1 MSASRVGLEK
11 TGILMGALILAAAF
25 LLPFVVVKPNRI
37 LQGQGR
43 SLMESLPSWSGTALA
58 LAIVAVAL
66 LLVLRLPSG
75 LKVMMTMAALAV
87 TMLALGWAAE
97 TQLPP
102 GNSYARISP
111 GAGFWLLL
119 FGLGLAAVDAIAKL
133 RPPPQVR
140 LLLLVVAAAAI
151 GTILTSGILS
161 NVSVVKEYT
170 NRSDAFWA
178 EMTRHAMLALGSMA
192 LAFLFGLPI
201 GVLCHRVGWLR
212 AAALNMLNILQTI
225 PSIALFGLLILPLGW
240 VAANIPGASAIGIAG
255 IGVAPAFVALVLYSL
270 LPVVANTV
278 AGLDNV
284 PREANDAARGAG
296 MTNIQ
301 RLISIEFPLTFPSLL
316 AAIRIVLIQNI
327 GMATIAAL
335 IGGGG
340 MGVFV
345 FQGLG
350 QSAMDLVLLGAL
362 PTVAMSFVAAVVLDA
377 LVDFS
382 TSPGTEARS
391 A

>member
-1 MSASRVGLEK
+1 LEK
-11 TGILMGALILAAAF
+11 TGVLMAALVLAATLF
-25 LLPFVVVKPNRI
+25 LPFVVVKPNRI

-43 SLMESLPSWSGTALA
+43 QLMDALPSWSGIGLALA
-58 LAIVAVAL
+58 LAAVAVCLIVRLSLGVKLTVAVAA
-66 LLVLRLPSG
+66 LVAT
-75 LKVMMTMAALAV
+75 V
-87 TMLALGWAAE
+87 LALGWAAQ

-102 GNSYARISP
+102 DNPYARISP
-111 GAGFWLLL
+111 GSGFWLLL
-119 FGLGLAAVDAIAKL
+119 FGLSLAAVDAIAKL
-133 RPPPQVR
+133 RLPPQFR
-140 LLLLVVAAAAI
+140 LLLLLAATALIA
-151 GTILTSGILS
+151 GILTSGILS
-161 NVSVVKEYT
+161 EISVIKEYS
-170 NRSDAFWA
+170 NRSQAFWS
-178 EMTRHAMLALGSMA
+178 EMSRHATLALGSMM
-192 LAFLFGLPI
+192 LAFVIGLPI

-212 AAALNMLNILQTI
+212 AALLNSLNILQTI

-240 VAANIPGASAIGIAG
+240 VAANVPGASALGISG

-278 AGLDNV
+278 AGLENV

-296 MTNIQ
+296 MTDLQ
-301 RLISIEFPLTFPSLL
+301 RLVAIEFPLTFPSLL
-316 AAIRIVLIQNI
+316 AAVRIVLIQNI

-362 PTVAMSFVAAVVLDA
+362 PTVAMSFVAAIVLDA
-377 LVDFS
+377 LVEFS
-382 TSPGTEARS
+382 TTPGTEARP

>member
-1 MSASRVGLEK
+1 MA
-11 TGILMGALILAAAF
+11 AFILAATFA
-25 LLPFVVVKPNRI
+25 LPFVVVKPNRI

-43 SLMESLPSWSGTALA
+43 MLIEALPSPAGIGLALA
-58 LAIVAVAL
+58 LLAVSVILIV
-66 LLVLRLPSG
+66 RLPSATK
-75 LKVMMTMAALAV
+75 LAIAMAALGATV
-87 TMLALGWAAE
+87 VALGWAAHA
-97 TQLPP
+97 QLPP
-102 GNSYARISP
+102 GNTYARVSP
-111 GAGFWLLL
+111 GSGFWLLL
-119 FGLGLAAVDAIAKL
+119 FGLSLAAVDAIAKL
-133 RPPPQVR
+133 KPSPQFR
-140 LLLLVVAAAAI
+140 LALLVVAAAIIAAI
-151 GTILTSGILS
+151 LGSGILS
-161 NVSVVKEYT
+161 EISVVKEYA
-170 NRSDAFWA
+170 NRSQAFWS
-178 EMTRHAMLALGSMA
+178 EMGRHATIALGSMM
-192 LAFLFGLPI
+192 LAFVIGLPI
-201 GVLCHRVGWLR
+201 GVICHRVSWLR
-212 AAALNMLNILQTI
+212 AALLNSLNILQTI

-240 VAANIPGASAIGIAG
+240 VAANVPGASAIGISG

-278 AGLDNV
+278 AGLENV

-296 MTNIQ
+296 MTDWQ
-301 RLISIEFPLTFPSLL
+301 RLVSIEFPLTFPSLL
-316 AAIRIVLIQNI
+316 AAVRIVLIQNI

-362 PTVAMSFVAAVVLDA
+362 PTVAMSFVAAILLDA

-382 TSPGTEARS
+382 TAPGSEARS

>member
-1 MSASRVGLEK
+1 LIRRLEK
-11 TGILMGALILAAAF
+11 TGVLMGALILIATFA
-25 LLPFVVVKPNRI
+25 LPFVVVKPNRI
-37 LQGQGR
+37 LQGQGYMLI
-43 SLMESLPSWSGTALA
+43 SSGSGFALA
-58 LAIVAVAL
+58 AVLVIVAFGLLLRMPLSTRLVIATAALLAVIVAL
-66 LLVLRLPSG
+66 SA
-75 LKVMMTMAALAV
+75 TANAA
-87 TMLALGWAAE
+87 
-97 TQLPP
+97 LPP
-102 GNSYARISP
+102 GNSYARVSP
-111 GAGFWLLL
+111 GSGFWLLL
-119 FGLGLAAVDAIAKL
+119 FALSLAFIDVIAKL
-133 RPPPQVR
+133 KLSPTVR
-140 LLLLVVAAAAI
+140 LMLLVIAIVAVGGIFA
-151 GTILTSGILS
+151 SGILADI
-161 NVSVVKEYT
+161 SVMKEYA
-170 NRSDAFWA
+170 NRADAFWA
-178 EMTRHAMLALGSMA
+178 EMSRHAMLALGSM
-192 LAFLFGLPI
+192 LVAFLIGLPL
-201 GVLCHRVGWLR
+201 GVVCHRVSWLR

-240 VAANIPGASAIGIAG
+240 VAAHIPGAAAIGISG
-255 IGVAPAFVALVLYSL
+255 IGTAPAFVALVLYSL

-278 AGLDNV
+278 AGLENV

-296 MTNIQ
+296 MTDLQ
-301 RLISIEFPLTFPSLL
+301 RLFSIEFPLTFPSLL

-362 PTVAMSFVAAVVLDA
+362 PTVAMSFVAAIVLDA

-382 TSPGTEARS
+382 KAPGSEVPS

>member
-1 MSASRVGLEK
+1 MA
-11 TGILMGALILAAAF
+11 ALILAATLA
-25 LLPFVVVKPNRI
+25 LPFVVVKPNRI

-43 SLMESLPSWSGTALA
+43 SLFESLPSWAGIGLTAA
-58 LAIVAVAL
+58 F
-66 LLVLRLPSG
+66 LVLAFCLIIRLPSAIR
-75 LKVMMTMAALAV
+75 LTLAVAALVA
-87 TMLALGWAAE
+87 TILALGWAAHA
-97 TQLPP
+97 QLPP
-102 GNSYARISP
+102 GNSYARVSP
-111 GAGFWLLL
+111 GSGLWVLL
-119 FGLGLAAVDAIAKL
+119 FGLSLAAVDAIAKL
-133 RPPPQVR
+133 KPSPQFR
-140 LLLLVVAAAAI
+140 LLLLAAAI
-151 GTILTSGILS
+151 AIIGGIFASGVLAEI
-161 NVSVVKEYT
+161 SVAKEYT
-170 NRSDAFWA
+170 NRSQAFWA
-178 EMTRHAMLALGSMA
+178 EMSRHATLALGSMI
-192 LAFLFGLPI
+192 LAFVLGLPI
-201 GVLCHRVGWLR
+201 GIVCHRVSWLR
-212 AAALNMLNILQTI
+212 AALLNSLNILQTI

-240 VAANIPGASAIGIAG
+240 VAANVPGASAIGISG

-278 AGLDNV
+278 AGLENV

-296 MTNIQ
+296 MTDWQ
-301 RLISIEFPLTFPSLL
+301 RLVSIEFPLTFPSLL
-316 AAIRIVLIQNI
+316 AAVRIVLIQNI

-362 PTVAMSFVAAVVLDA
+362 PTVAMSFVAAIVLDA

-382 TSPGTEARS
+382 TAPGTEARS

>member
-1 MSASRVGLEK
+1 M
-11 TGILMGALILAAAF
+11 LMAAIVLAATLF
-25 LLPFVVVKPNRI
+25 LPFVVVKPNRI

-43 SLMESLPSWSGTALA
+43 SLAESLAPWAGTALT
-58 LAIVAVAL
+58 LAL
-66 LLVLRLPSG
+66 LLVALSLIFRLPTG
-75 LKVMMTMAALAV
+75 VKLVITMVSLAA
-87 TMLALGWAAE
+87 TILALGGAAHA
-97 TQLPP
+97 QLPP
-102 GNSYARISP
+102 GNSYARVSP
-111 GAGFWLLL
+111 GSGFWLLL
-119 FGLGLAAVDAIAKL
+119 FGLSLATIDVIARLK
-133 RPPPQVR
+133 PSPQFR
-140 LLLLVVAAAAI
+140 LLLLLIAAI
-151 GTILTSGILS
+151 VIGGIFASGILS
-161 NVSVVKEYT
+161 EISVIKEYS

-178 EMTRHAMLALGSMA
+178 EMRRHVTLALGSMC
-192 LAFLFGLPI
+192 LAFVLGVPI
-201 GVLCHRVGWLR
+201 GVLCNRVKWLR
-212 AAALNMLNILQTI
+212 ASALNTLNILQTV

-240 VAANIPGASAIGIAG
+240 IAANIPGASAIGIAG

-278 AGLDNV
+278 AGLENV

-296 MTNIQ
+296 MTDMQ
-301 RLISIEFPLTFPSLL
+301 RLVSIEFPLTFPSLL
-316 AAIRIVLIQNI
+316 AAVRIVLIQNI

-362 PTVAMSFVAAVVLDA
+362 PTVAMSFIAAIILGA

>member
-1 MSASRVGLEK
+1 LRIGLEK
-11 TGILMGALILAAAF
+11 TGVLMAALVLAATL

-43 SLMESLPSWSGTALA
+43 LLMDALPSWSGIGITLA
-58 LAIVAVAL
+58 LAAVAVC
-66 LLVLRLPSG
+66 LVVRLSSG
-75 LKVMMTMAALAV
+75 VKLTIAVAALVATV
-87 TMLALGWAAE
+87 LALGWAAH

-102 GNSYARISP
+102 DNPYARISP
-111 GAGFWLLL
+111 GSGFWLLL
-119 FGLGLAAVDAIAKL
+119 FGLSLAAVDAIAKL
-133 RPPPQVR
+133 RLPPQYR
-140 LLLLVVAAAAI
+140 LLLLLAAMVLIA
-151 GTILTSGILS
+151 GILGSGILS
-161 NVSVVKEYT
+161 EISVLKEYS
-170 NRSDAFWA
+170 NRSQAFWS
-178 EMTRHAMLALGSMA
+178 EMSRHATLALGSMM
-192 LAFLFGLPI
+192 LAFVIGLPI

-212 AAALNMLNILQTI
+212 AALLNSLNILQTI

-240 VAANIPGASAIGIAG
+240 VAANVPGASALGISG

-278 AGLDNV
+278 AGLENV

-296 MTNIQ
+296 MTDLQ
-301 RLISIEFPLTFPSLL
+301 RLVAIEFPLTFPSLL

-362 PTVAMSFVAAVVLDA
+362 PTVAMSFVAAIVLDA
-377 LVDFS
+377 LVEFS
-382 TSPGTEARS
+382 TTPGTEARS

>member
-1 MSASRVGLEK
+1 
-11 TGILMGALILAAAF
+11 MGALILVATFA
-25 LLPFVVVKPNRI
+25 LPFIVVKPNRI

-43 SLMESLPSWSGTALA
+43 SLIEALPSVSGIALA
-58 LAIVAVAL
+58 AAMVIVAVCL
-66 LLVLRLPSG
+66 LIRLPPLARLAIATAG
-75 LKVMMTMAALAV
+75 LLAAI
-87 TMLALGWAAE
+87 LALGGAAHAG
-97 TQLPP
+97 LPP
-102 GNSYARISP
+102 SNTYARVSP
-111 GAGFWLLL
+111 GSGFWLLL
-119 FGLGLAAVDAIAKL
+119 FSLSLTLVDVIARLRLSPAARLVLLVIAAAV
-133 RPPPQVR
+133 
-140 LLLLVVAAAAI
+140 I
-151 GTILTSGILS
+151 GGIFGSGILADI
-161 NVSVVKEYT
+161 SVIKEYA

-178 EMTRHAMLALGSMA
+178 EMSRHAMLALGSM
-192 LAFLFGLPI
+192 LVAFLIGLPL
-201 GVLCHRVGWLR
+201 GVISHRISWLR
-212 AAALNMLNILQTI
+212 AAALNTLNILQTI

-240 VAANIPGASAIGIAG
+240 VAAHIPGAAAIGISG
-255 IGVAPAFVALVLYSL
+255 IGTAPAFVALVLYSL

-278 AGLDNV
+278 AGLENV

-296 MTNIQ
+296 MTDLQ
-301 RLISIEFPLTFPSLL
+301 RLVSIEFPLTFPSLL

-362 PTVAMSFVAAVVLDA
+362 PTVAMSFVAAIVLDA

-382 TSPGTEARS
+382 RAPGSEVRAT
-391 A
+391 

>member
-1 MSASRVGLEK
+1 MA
-11 TGILMGALILAAAF
+11 AFILAATFA
-25 LLPFVVVKPNRI
+25 LPFVVVKPNRI

-43 SLMESLPSWSGTALA
+43 MLIEALPSPAGIGLALA
-58 LAIVAVAL
+58 LLAVSVILIV
-66 LLVLRLPSG
+66 RLPSATK
-75 LKVMMTMAALAV
+75 LAIAMAALGATV
-87 TMLALGWAAE
+87 VALGWAAHA
-97 TQLPP
+97 QLPP
-102 GNSYARISP
+102 GNTYARVSP
-111 GAGFWLLL
+111 GSGFWLLL
-119 FGLGLAAVDAIAKL
+119 FGLSLAAVDAIAKL
-133 RPPPQVR
+133 KPSPQFR
-140 LLLLVVAAAAI
+140 LALLVVAAAIIAS
-151 GTILTSGILS
+151 ILGSGILS
-161 NVSVVKEYT
+161 EISVVKEYA
-170 NRSDAFWA
+170 NRSQAFWS
-178 EMTRHAMLALGSMA
+178 EMGRHATIALGSMM
-192 LAFLFGLPI
+192 LAFVIGLPI
-201 GVLCHRVGWLR
+201 GVICHRVSWLR
-212 AAALNMLNILQTI
+212 AALLNSLNILQTI

-240 VAANIPGASAIGIAG
+240 VAANVPGASAIGISG

-278 AGLDNV
+278 AGLENV

-296 MTNIQ
+296 MTDWQ
-301 RLISIEFPLTFPSLL
+301 RLVSIEFPLTFPSLL
-316 AAIRIVLIQNI
+316 AAVRIVLIQNI

-362 PTVAMSFVAAVVLDA
+362 PTVAMSFVAAILLDA

-382 TSPGTEARS
+382 TAPGSEARS

>member
-1 MSASRVGLEK
+1 MRIGLEK
-11 TGILMGALILAAAF
+11 TGVLMAAFILAATLA
-25 LLPFVVVKPNRI
+25 LPFVVVKPNRI

-43 SLMESLPSWSGTALA
+43 FLYESLPSSAGIGLTAVLVAIA
-58 LAIVAVAL
+58 LCLI
-66 LLVLRLPSG
+66 LRLPSTIK
-75 LKVMMTMAALAV
+75 LALAMAALVATV
-87 TMLALGWAAE
+87 LALGWAAHE
-97 TQLPP
+97 QLPP
-102 GNSYARISP
+102 GNTYARVSP
-111 GAGFWLLL
+111 GSGLWVLL
-119 FGLGLAAVDAIAKL
+119 FGLSLAAVDAIARLK
-133 RPPPQVR
+133 PSPQYR
-140 LLLLVVAAAAI
+140 LLLLVAAI
-151 GTILTSGILS
+151 AIIGGIFASGVLAEI
-161 NVSVVKEYT
+161 SVAKEYT
-170 NRSDAFWA
+170 NRSQAFWA
-178 EMTRHAMLALGSMA
+178 EMSRHATLALGSMI
-192 LAFLFGLPI
+192 LAFAIGLPI
-201 GVLCHRVGWLR
+201 GIICHRVSWLR
-212 AAALNMLNILQTI
+212 AALLNSLNILQTI

-240 VAANIPGASAIGIAG
+240 VAANVPGASAIGISG

-278 AGLDNV
+278 AGLENV

-296 MTNIQ
+296 MTDLQ
-301 RLISIEFPLTFPSLL
+301 RLVSIEFPLTFPSLL
-316 AAIRIVLIQNI
+316 AAVRIVLIQNI

-362 PTVAMSFVAAVVLDA
+362 PTVAMSFVAAIVLDA

-382 TSPGTEARS
+382 KAPGTEARS

>member
-1 MSASRVGLEK
+1 MLRGLEK
-11 TGILMGALILAAAF
+11 TGVLMGALILVATFA
-25 LLPFVVVKPNRI
+25 LPFIAVKPNRI

-43 SLMESLPSWSGTALA
+43 SLIEALPSVSGIALA
-58 LAIVAVAL
+58 AAMVIVAVCL
-66 LLVLRLPSG
+66 LIRLPPLARLAIATAG
-75 LKVMMTMAALAV
+75 LLAAI
-87 TMLALGWAAE
+87 LALGGAAHAG
-97 TQLPP
+97 LPP
-102 GNSYARISP
+102 GNTYARVSP
-111 GAGFWLLL
+111 GSGFWLLL
-119 FGLGLAAVDAIAKL
+119 FSLSLALVDVIARLRLSPAARLVLLVIAAAV
-133 RPPPQVR
+133 
-140 LLLLVVAAAAI
+140 I
-151 GTILTSGILS
+151 GGIFASGILADI
-161 NVSVVKEYT
+161 SVMKEYA

-178 EMTRHAMLALGSMA
+178 EMSRHAMLALGSM
-192 LAFLFGLPI
+192 LVAFLIGLPL
-201 GVLCHRVGWLR
+201 GVISHRISWLR
-212 AAALNMLNILQTI
+212 AAALNTLNILQTI

-240 VAANIPGASAIGIAG
+240 VAAHIPGAAALGISG
-255 IGVAPAFVALVLYSL
+255 IGTAPAFVALVLYSL

-278 AGLDNV
+278 AGLENV

-296 MTNIQ
+296 MTDLQ
-301 RLISIEFPLTFPSLL
+301 RLVSIEFPLTFPSLL

-362 PTVAMSFVAAVVLDA
+362 PTVAMSFVAAILLDA

-382 TSPGTEARS
+382 KAPGSEVRS
-391 A
+391 T

>member
-1 MSASRVGLEK
+1 VEK
-11 TGILMGALILAAAF
+11 TGVLMAALILVSIFA
-25 LLPFVVVKPNRI
+25 LPFIVVKPNRI

-43 SLMESLPSWSGTALA
+43 SIIEA
-58 LAIVAVAL
+58 
-66 LLVLRLPSG
+66 LPSG
-75 LKVMMTMAALAV
+75 GGMALAAALVIVALCLVFRLPAAV
-87 TMLALGWAAE
+87 RLAVAAAALVVSVLALGWAAQA
-97 TQLPP
+97 QLPP
-102 GNSYARISP
+102 GNAYARVSP
-111 GAGFWLLL
+111 GSGFWLLL
-119 FGLGLAAVDAIAKL
+119 FGLSLASVDVITKL
-133 RPPPQVR
+133 RLQAAVR
-140 LLLLVVAAAAI
+140 LLLLVVVAVAV
-151 GTILTSGILS
+151 SGIFASGVLS
-161 NVSVVKEYT
+161 DISVMKEYA

-178 EMTRHAMLALGSMA
+178 EMSRHSTLALGSMFV
-192 LAFLFGLPI
+192 AFVIGLPL
-201 GVLCHRVGWLR
+201 GVICHRVAWLR
-212 AAALNMLNILQTI
+212 ATALNTLNIVQTI

-240 VAANIPGASAIGIAG
+240 VAANIPGASAIGISG

-278 AGLDNV
+278 AGLENV
-284 PREANDAARGAG
+284 PAEANDAARGAG
-296 MTNIQ
+296 MSDMQ
-301 RLISIEFPLTFPSLL
+301 RLVAIEFPLTFPSLL

-362 PTVAMSFVAAVVLDA
+362 PTVAMSFVAAILLDA

-382 TSPGTEARS
+382 KAPGSEARS

>member
-1 MSASRVGLEK
+1 M
-11 TGILMGALILAAAF
+11 LMAAIVLAATLF
-25 LLPFVVVKPNRI
+25 LPFVVVKPNRI

-43 SLMESLPSWSGTALA
+43 SLAESLAPWAGTALT
-58 LAIVAVAL
+58 LAL
-66 LLVLRLPSG
+66 LLVALSLIFRLPTG
-75 LKVMMTMAALAV
+75 VKLVITMVSLAA
-87 TMLALGWAAE
+87 TILALGGAAHA
-97 TQLPP
+97 QLPP
-102 GNSYARISP
+102 GNSYARVSP
-111 GAGFWLLL
+111 GSGFWLLL
-119 FGLGLAAVDAIAKL
+119 FGLSLATIDVIARLK
-133 RPPPQVR
+133 PSPQFR
-140 LLLLVVAAAAI
+140 LLLLLIAAI
-151 GTILTSGILS
+151 VIGGIFASGILS
-161 NVSVVKEYT
+161 EISVIKEYS

-178 EMTRHAMLALGSMA
+178 EMRRHVTLALGSMC
-192 LAFLFGLPI
+192 LAFVLGVPI
-201 GVLCHRVGWLR
+201 GVLCNRVKWLR
-212 AAALNMLNILQTI
+212 ASALNTLNILQTV

-240 VAANIPGASAIGIAG
+240 IAANIPGASAIGIAG

-270 LPVVANTV
+270 LPVVGNTV
-278 AGLDNV
+278 AGLENV

-296 MTNIQ
+296 MTDMQ
-301 RLISIEFPLTFPSLL
+301 RLVSIEFPLTFPSLL
-316 AAIRIVLIQNI
+316 AAVRIVLIQNI

-362 PTVAMSFVAAVVLDA
+362 PTVAMSFIAAIILGA

>member
-1 MSASRVGLEK
+1 MRARLEK
-11 TGILMGALILAAAF
+11 TGVLMAALILISIFA
-25 LLPFVVVKPNRI
+25 LPFIVVKPNRI

-43 SLMESLPSWSGTALA
+43 SLIEALPSISGIAMAAVIVVVALCLLIRLPSPA
-58 LAIVAVAL
+58 RLAIVTTAL
-66 LLVLRLPSG
+66 L
-75 LKVMMTMAALAV
+75 AV
-87 TMLALGWAAE
+87 ILALGSAAH
-97 TQLPP
+97 TGLPP
-102 GNSYARISP
+102 GIAYARATP
-111 GAGFWLLL
+111 GSGFWLLL
-119 FGLGLAAVDAIAKL
+119 FSLSLAFVDVIAKL
-133 RPPPQVR
+133 RLSPASR
-140 LLLLVVAAAAI
+140 LLLLVMAAVVMGGIFA
-151 GTILTSGILS
+151 SGILADI
-161 NVSVVKEYT
+161 SVMKEYA

-178 EMTRHAMLALGSMA
+178 EMSRHATLALGSMF
-192 LAFLFGLPI
+192 LAFCIGLPL
-201 GVLCHRVGWLR
+201 GVMCHRIPWLR
-212 AAALNMLNILQTI
+212 AAALNTLNILQTI

-240 VAANIPGASAIGIAG
+240 VAAHVPGASAIGISG
-255 IGVAPAFVALVLYSL
+255 IGTAPAFVALVLYSL

-278 AGLDNV
+278 AGLENV

-296 MTNIQ
+296 MTELQ
-301 RLISIEFPLTFPSLL
+301 RLFSIEFPLTFPSLL

-327 GMATIAAL
+327 GMATIVAL

-362 PTVAMSFVAAVVLDA
+362 PTVAMSFVAAIVLDA

-382 TSPGTEARS
+382 KAPGSEVPS

>member
-1 MSASRVGLEK
+1 MA
-11 TGILMGALILAAAF
+11 AFILAATFA
-25 LLPFVVVKPNRI
+25 LPFVVVKPNRI

-43 SLMESLPSWSGTALA
+43 MLIEALPSPAGIGLALA
-58 LAIVAVAL
+58 LLAVSVILIV
-66 LLVLRLPSG
+66 RLPSATK
-75 LKVMMTMAALAV
+75 LAIAMAALGATV
-87 TMLALGWAAE
+87 VALGWAAHA
-97 TQLPP
+97 QLPP
-102 GNSYARISP
+102 GNTYARVSP
-111 GAGFWLLL
+111 GSGFWLLL
-119 FGLGLAAVDAIAKL
+119 FGLSLAAVDAIAKL
-133 RPPPQVR
+133 KPSPQFR
-140 LLLLVVAAAAI
+140 LALLVVAAAIIAAI
-151 GTILTSGILS
+151 LGSGILS
-161 NVSVVKEYT
+161 DISVVKEYA
-170 NRSDAFWA
+170 NRSQAFWS
-178 EMTRHAMLALGSMA
+178 EMGRHATIALGSMM
-192 LAFLFGLPI
+192 LAFVIGLPI
-201 GVLCHRVGWLR
+201 GVICHRVSWLR
-212 AAALNMLNILQTI
+212 AALLNSLNILQTI

-240 VAANIPGASAIGIAG
+240 VAANVPGASAIGISG

-278 AGLDNV
+278 AGLENV

-296 MTNIQ
+296 MTDWQ
-301 RLISIEFPLTFPSLL
+301 RLVSIEFPLTFPSLL
-316 AAIRIVLIQNI
+316 AAVRIVLIQNI

-362 PTVAMSFVAAVVLDA
+362 PTVAMSFVAAILLDA

-382 TSPGTEARS
+382 TAPGSEARS

>member
-1 MSASRVGLEK
+1 MRTGLEK
-11 TGILMGALILAAAF
+11 TGVLMAALILVSTFA
-25 LLPFVVVKPNRI
+25 LPFIVVKPNRI

-43 SLMESLPSWSGTALA
+43 SLIEALPSGSGMALTAAFIIAA
-58 LAIVAVAL
+58 LC
-66 LLVLRLPSG
+66 LVVRLPSPAR
-75 LKVMMTMAALAV
+75 LAITIAALLAAV
-87 TMLALGWAAE
+87 LALGGAAHAG
-97 TQLPP
+97 LPP
-102 GNSYARISP
+102 GNAYARVSP
-111 GAGFWLLL
+111 GSGFWLLL
-119 FGLGLAAVDAIAKL
+119 FSLSLAAVDVIAKL
-133 RPPPQVR
+133 RLAPASR
-140 LLLLVVAAAAI
+140 LLLLAIASAAI
-151 GTILTSGILS
+151 GGIFASGILS
-161 NVSVVKEYT
+161 DISVMKEYA
-170 NRSDAFWA
+170 NRADAFWA
-178 EMTRHAMLALGSMA
+178 EMSRHAMLALGSM
-192 LAFLFGLPI
+192 LVAFCIGLPL
-201 GVLCHRVGWLR
+201 GVVCHRISLLR
-212 AAALNMLNILQTI
+212 AAALNTLNILQTI

-240 VAANIPGASAIGIAG
+240 VAANVPGASAIGISG
-255 IGVAPAFVALVLYSL
+255 IGTAPAFVALVLYSL

-278 AGLDNV
+278 AGLENV

-296 MTNIQ
+296 MTDLQ
-301 RLISIEFPLTFPSLL
+301 RLVSIEFPLTFPSLL

-362 PTVAMSFVAAVVLDA
+362 PTVAMSFVAAIVLDA

-382 TSPGTEARS
+382 TTPGTEARS

>member
-1 MSASRVGLEK
+1 MRIGLEK
-11 TGILMGALILAAAF
+11 TGVLMAPLVLVATLA
-25 LLPFVVVKPNRI
+25 LPFVVVKPNRI

-43 SLMESLPSWSGTALA
+43 SLTEALPSGMGMVLTYAL
-58 LAIVAVAL
+58 IAVAL
-66 LLVLRLPSG
+66 CMIIRLPSAAK
-75 LKVMMTMAALAV
+75 LAITTAALVASIV
-87 TMLALGWAAE
+87 ALGWAAHA
-97 TQLPP
+97 QLPA
-102 GNSYARISP
+102 GNSYARVSP
-111 GAGFWLLL
+111 GSGFWLLL
-119 FGLGLAAVDAIAKL
+119 FGLSLAAVDAIARL
-133 RPPPQVR
+133 SPPAAFR
-140 LLLLVVAAAAI
+140 LLVLLIASAVLVGIFAS
-151 GTILTSGILS
+151 GTLADI
-161 NVSVVKEYT
+161 SVMKEYA

-178 EMTRHAMLALGSMA
+178 ELSRHSMLALGSM
-192 LAFLFGLPI
+192 LFAFVIGLPL
-201 GVLCHRVGWLR
+201 GVICHRVRWLR
-212 AAALNMLNILQTI
+212 AALLNMLNILQTI

-240 VAANIPGASAIGIAG
+240 VAAHVPGASTLGISG

-278 AGLDNV
+278 AGLENV

-296 MTNIQ
+296 MTDLQ
-301 RLISIEFPLTFPSLL
+301 RLVSIEFPLTFPSLL

-362 PTVAMSFVAAVVLDA
+362 PTVAMSFIAAIVLDA
-377 LVDFS
+377 LVEFS
-382 TSPGTEARS
+382 TAPGTETRS

>member
-1 MSASRVGLEK
+1 MA
-11 TGILMGALILAAAF
+11 ALILAATFA
-25 LLPFVVVKPNRI
+25 LPFVVVKPNRI

-43 SLMESLPSWSGTALA
+43 MLIEALPSPAGIGLVLALLAIALCLVVRVPSGTKL
-58 LAIVAVAL
+58 AVA
-66 LLVLRLPSG
+66 
-75 LKVMMTMAALAV
+75 MAALGATV
-87 TMLALGWAAE
+87 MALGWAAHA
-97 TQLPP
+97 QLPP
-102 GNSYARISP
+102 GNAYARVSP
-111 GAGFWLLL
+111 GSGFWLLL
-119 FGLGLAAVDAIAKL
+119 FGLSLAAVDAIAKL
-133 RPPPQVR
+133 KPSPQFR
-140 LLLLVVAAAAI
+140 LALLVVAAAIIAAI
-151 GTILTSGILS
+151 LGSGILS
-161 NVSVVKEYT
+161 EISVVKEYA
-170 NRSDAFWA
+170 NRSQAFWS
-178 EMTRHAMLALGSMA
+178 EMGRHATIALGSMM
-192 LAFLFGLPI
+192 LAFVIGLPI
-201 GVLCHRVGWLR
+201 GVICHRVSWLR
-212 AAALNMLNILQTI
+212 AALLNSLNILQTI

-240 VAANIPGASAIGIAG
+240 VAANVPGASAIGISG

-278 AGLDNV
+278 AGLENV

-296 MTNIQ
+296 MTDWQ
-301 RLISIEFPLTFPSLL
+301 RLVSIEFPLTFPSLL

-362 PTVAMSFVAAVVLDA
+362 PTVAMSFVAAIVLDA
-377 LVDFS
+377 MVDFS
-382 TSPGTEARS
+382 KAPGTEARS

>member
-1 MSASRVGLEK
+1 LRRGRGLEK
-11 TGILMGALILAAAF
+11 TGVLMAALILVSTF
-25 LLPFVVVKPNRI
+25 VLPFIVVKPNRI
-37 LQGQGR
+37 LEGQGHM
-43 SLMESLPSWSGTALA
+43 LIDALPSVSAIALA
-58 LAIVAVAL
+58 AALVVVAL
-66 LLVLRLPSG
+66 CLLLRLPASAR
-75 LKVMMTMAALAV
+75 LVIVTAALLAV
-87 TMLALGWAAE
+87 ILALGGAANAG
-97 TQLPP
+97 LPP
-102 GNSYARISP
+102 GNSYARVSP
-111 GAGFWLLL
+111 GSGFWLLL
-119 FGLGLAAVDAIAKL
+119 FALSLAFVDVVAKL
-133 RPPPQVR
+133 SPSPLAR
-140 LLLLVVAAAAI
+140 LALLVIAIVAVGGIFA
-151 GTILTSGILS
+151 SGILADI
-161 NVSVVKEYT
+161 SVMKEYA
-170 NRSDAFWA
+170 NRADAFWA
-178 EMTRHAMLALGSMA
+178 EMSRHAMLALGSM
-192 LAFLFGLPI
+192 LVAFLIGLPL
-201 GVLCHRVGWLR
+201 GVLCHRVSWLR

-240 VAANIPGASAIGIAG
+240 VAAHIPGAAAIGISG
-255 IGVAPAFVALVLYSL
+255 IGTAPAFVALVLYSL

-296 MTNIQ
+296 MTDLQ
-301 RLISIEFPLTFPSLL
+301 RLFSIEFPLTFPSLL

-362 PTVAMSFVAAVVLDA
+362 PTVAMSFVAAIVLDA

-382 TSPGTEARS
+382 KAPGSEVRS
-391 A
+391 T

>member
-1 MSASRVGLEK
+1 MA
-11 TGILMGALILAAAF
+11 AFILAATFA
-25 LLPFVVVKPNRI
+25 LPFVVIKPNRI

-43 SLMESLPSWSGTALA
+43 LLFESLPSWAGIGLTAA
-58 LAIVAVAL
+58 LVAIAL
-66 LLVLRLPSG
+66 CLIVRLPSAMK
-75 LKVMMTMAALAV
+75 LVLAMAALVATV
-87 TMLALGWAAE
+87 LALGWAAH

-102 GNSYARISP
+102 GNTYARVSP
-111 GAGFWLLL
+111 GSGLWVLL
-119 FGLGLAAVDAIAKL
+119 FGLSLAAVDAIARLK
-133 RPPPQVR
+133 PSPQFR
-140 LLLLVVAAAAI
+140 LLLLVVAIAI
-151 GTILTSGILS
+151 IGGIFASGVLAEI
-161 NVSVVKEYT
+161 SVAKEYI
-170 NRSDAFWA
+170 NRSQAFWA
-178 EMTRHAMLALGSMA
+178 EMSRHATLALGSMV
-192 LAFLFGLPI
+192 LAFVIGLPI
-201 GVLCHRVGWLR
+201 GIICHRVSWLR
-212 AAALNMLNILQTI
+212 AALLNSLNILQTI

-240 VAANIPGASAIGIAG
+240 VAANVPGASAVGISG

-278 AGLDNV
+278 AGLENV

-296 MTNIQ
+296 MTDLQ
-301 RLISIEFPLTFPSLL
+301 RLVSIEFPLTFPSLL

-362 PTVAMSFVAAVVLDA
+362 PTVAMSFVAAIVLDA

-382 TSPGTEARS
+382 KAPGTEARS

>member
-1 MSASRVGLEK
+1 LRIGLEK
-11 TGILMGALILAAAF
+11 TGVLMAALVLAATLF
-25 LLPFVVVKPNRI
+25 LPFVVVKPNRI

-43 SLMESLPSWSGTALA
+43 QLMDALPSWSGIGLALA
-58 LAIVAVAL
+58 LAAVAVCLIVRLSLGVKLTVAVAA
-66 LLVLRLPSG
+66 LVAT
-75 LKVMMTMAALAV
+75 V
-87 TMLALGWAAE
+87 LALGWAAQ

-102 GNSYARISP
+102 DNPYARISP
-111 GAGFWLLL
+111 GSGFWLLL
-119 FGLGLAAVDAIAKL
+119 FGLSLAAVDAIAKL
-133 RPPPQVR
+133 RLPPQFR
-140 LLLLVVAAAAI
+140 LLLLLAATALIA
-151 GTILTSGILS
+151 GILTSGILS
-161 NVSVVKEYT
+161 EISVIKEYS
-170 NRSDAFWA
+170 NRSQAFWS
-178 EMTRHAMLALGSMA
+178 EMSRHATLALGSMM
-192 LAFLFGLPI
+192 LAFVIGLPI

-212 AAALNMLNILQTI
+212 AALLNSLNILQTI

-240 VAANIPGASAIGIAG
+240 VAANVPGASALGISG

-278 AGLDNV
+278 AGLENV

-296 MTNIQ
+296 MTDLQ
-301 RLISIEFPLTFPSLL
+301 RLVAIEFPLTFPSLL

-362 PTVAMSFVAAVVLDA
+362 PTVAMSFVAAIVLDA
-377 LVDFS
+377 LVEFS
-382 TSPGTEARS
+382 TTPGTEARP

>member
-1 MSASRVGLEK
+1 MEK
-11 TGILMGALILAAAF
+11 TGVLMAALILVSIFA
-25 LLPFVVVKPNRI
+25 LPFIVVKPNRI

-43 SLMESLPSWSGTALA
+43 SIIEA
-58 LAIVAVAL
+58 
-66 LLVLRLPSG
+66 LPSG
-75 LKVMMTMAALAV
+75 SGLTLIAALVIVALCLVFRLPAAV
-87 TMLALGWAAE
+87 RLAIAAAALVVSVLALGWAAH

-102 GNSYARISP
+102 GNAYARVSP
-111 GAGFWLLL
+111 GSGFWLLL
-119 FGLGLAAVDAIAKL
+119 FGLSLASVDVIAKL
-133 RPPPQVR
+133 RLSAAIR
-140 LLLLVVAAAAI
+140 LLLLVVVAVAVSAI
-151 GTILTSGILS
+151 FTSGALS
-161 NVSVVKEYT
+161 DISVMKEYA

-178 EMTRHAMLALGSMA
+178 EMSRHSMLALGSMFV
-192 LAFLFGLPI
+192 AFVIGLPL
-201 GVLCHRVGWLR
+201 GVICHRVAWLR
-212 AAALNMLNILQTI
+212 ATALNTLNIVQTI

-240 VAANIPGASAIGIAG
+240 VAANIPGASAIGISG

-278 AGLDNV
+278 AGLENV
-284 PREANDAARGAG
+284 PAEANDAARGAG
-296 MTNIQ
+296 MSDMQ
-301 RLISIEFPLTFPSLL
+301 RLVAIEFPLTFPSLL

-327 GMATIAAL
+327 GMTTIAAL

-362 PTVAMSFVAAVVLDA
+362 PTVAMSFVAAIVLDA

-382 TSPGTEARS
+382 TAPGTEARS

>member
-1 MSASRVGLEK
+1 VEK
-11 TGILMGALILAAAF
+11 TGVLMAALILVSIFA
-25 LLPFVVVKPNRI
+25 LPFIVVKPNRI

-43 SLMESLPSWSGTALA
+43 SIIEA
-58 LAIVAVAL
+58 
-66 LLVLRLPSG
+66 LPSG
-75 LKVMMTMAALAV
+75 SGLTLIAALVIVALCLVFRLPAAV
-87 TMLALGWAAE
+87 RLAIAAAALVVSVLALGWAAH

-102 GNSYARISP
+102 GNAYARVSP
-111 GAGFWLLL
+111 GSGFWLLL
-119 FGLGLAAVDAIAKL
+119 FGLSLASVDVIAKL
-133 RPPPQVR
+133 RLSAAIR
-140 LLLLVVAAAAI
+140 LLLLVVVAVAVSAI
-151 GTILTSGILS
+151 FTSGALS
-161 NVSVVKEYT
+161 DISVMKEYA

-178 EMTRHAMLALGSMA
+178 EMSRHSMLALGSMFV
-192 LAFLFGLPI
+192 AFVIGLPL
-201 GVLCHRVGWLR
+201 GVICHRVAWLR
-212 AAALNMLNILQTI
+212 ATALNTLNIVQTI

-240 VAANIPGASAIGIAG
+240 VAANIPGASAIGISG

-278 AGLDNV
+278 AGLENV
-284 PREANDAARGAG
+284 PAEANDAARGAG
-296 MTNIQ
+296 MSDMQ
-301 RLISIEFPLTFPSLL
+301 RLVAIEFPLTFPSLL

-327 GMATIAAL
+327 GMTTIAAL

-362 PTVAMSFVAAVVLDA
+362 PTVAMSFVAAIVLDA

-382 TSPGTEARS
+382 TAPGTEARS